1 MIIESGIGNGKMAA
15 VDNDNRIL
23 TAAFNIPFQHLI
35 AKDYQKTF
43 QVWGEANLGFG
54 TVTPLHMKNNGA
66 DTVMVITYIRWQI
79 IDEAGGL
86 ALPNAANYIEFGY
99 GAQYASGGSA
109 VTPVNMTS
117 SSSVI
122 SNMQA
127 FQGTPTLSG
136 SPLVFDRHYPKSEG
150 DMYAYN
156 KEGAALLLPGSTFTA
171 QYTGDHTS
179 GKVYCRVSYTEVAL
193 AGYSG

>member
-15 VDNDNRIL
+15 VDGDNRLL
-23 TAAFNIPFQHLI
+23 TASFNIPFQHLI
-35 AKDYQKTF
+35 AKDYAKTF
-43 QVWGEANLGFG
+43 QIWGEANLASG
-54 TVTPLHMKNNGA
+54 TVTPLHLKNSGA
-66 DTVMVITYIRWQI
+66 DTVMVITYLRWQV
-79 IDEAGGL
+79 IDEANGT

-99 GAQYASGGSA
+99 GAQYVSGGTVVA
-109 VTPVNMTS
+109 PVNMTS

-122 SNMQA
+122 SNAQA

-150 DMYAYN
+150 DMYSYN

-171 QYTGDHTS
+171 QYTGDHTA
-179 GKVYCRVSYTEVAL
+179 GKVYCRMSYAEVAID
-193 AGYSG
+193 GYSG